1 MKIITSLSEL
11 RTIIS
16 SGEKSTLMIGGALVY
31 ATQDKA
37 TAEGMV
43 ADGNYV
49 MQPPRPA
56 SRGRLF
62 EQAKT
67 SLFVSVQDEAA
78 NLLADFGPVAFLA
91 DHYLAYGLAQ
101 SSDTIVIGGS
111 AEGSGA
117 VTLEIMVFS
126 GKRLVETVE
135 RRAELSSLQ
144 LDLAVRDVLEAY
156 PAHSVHWCCPLSD
169 PPICDLSQ
177 SENFVEV
184 GTAPI
189 KSIIRKK
196 VFAKQQDVDESSGW
210 VPAIAIVC
218 LSGAIF
224 AGVTAWEFSGI
235 DRERGIY
242 QKEVAG
248 FEKVYSTRAQSLDL
262 LRHRDTFLNT
272 PPAHLAR
279 IRDLD
284 SLLAQVAHIPGVQIS
299 RIEMFDRAAADSHQV
314 VQGDNGDG
322 TGLADFRLE
331 ISVPQ
336 ESGTSARDQ
345 AEPLLAQLNHTTG
358 MTFRLIDH
366 SERKEGSGSGSVA
379 FWQYRLTGTMER
391 ARGAI

>member
-1 MKIITSLSEL
+1 MKFINSLSEL
-11 RTIIS
+11 RTGIS
-16 SGEKSTLMIGGALVY
+16 GADKASMIIGGGLVY
-31 ATQDKA
+31 ATHDKA
-37 TAEGMV
+37 TAESMV
-43 ADGNYV
+43 AEGNYV

-67 SLFVSVQDEAA
+67 SLFVCVQEEAA
-78 NLLADFGPVAFLA
+78 NLLADVGPVAFLV

-111 AEGSGA
+111 VEGNGA
-117 VTLEIMVFS
+117 VTLEMLVFT
-126 GKRLVETVE
+126 GKRLIATVE
-135 RRAELSSLQ
+135 KNAELSALQ

-156 PAHSVHWCCPLSD
+156 PNHSVHWCCPLSD
-169 PPICDLSQ
+169 PPLCDLSQ
-177 SENFVEV
+177 NQNFVEV
-184 GTAPI
+184 GNAPI

-196 VFAKQQDVDESSGW
+196 VFAKQQVVDESSGW
-210 VPAIAIVC
+210 MPAAAIVV
-218 LSGAIF
+218 LSGAVF
-224 AGVTAWEFSGI
+224 AGAIAWKFTGI
-235 DRERGIY
+235 DRERSIY
-242 QKEVAG
+242 KQEVAG

-272 PPAHLAR
+272 PPSHLAR
-279 IRDLD
+279 IRDFD

-299 RIEMFDRAAADSHQV
+299 KIEMFDRAAADARQV

-322 TGLADFRLE
+322 VGLADFRLE

-336 ESGTSARDQ
+336 EAGTSARDQ

-358 MTFRLIDH
+358 MTFRLLDH
-366 SERKEGSGSGSVA
+366 SERKEGSGSASIA
-379 FWQYRLTGTMER
+379 YWQYRLTGTMDH